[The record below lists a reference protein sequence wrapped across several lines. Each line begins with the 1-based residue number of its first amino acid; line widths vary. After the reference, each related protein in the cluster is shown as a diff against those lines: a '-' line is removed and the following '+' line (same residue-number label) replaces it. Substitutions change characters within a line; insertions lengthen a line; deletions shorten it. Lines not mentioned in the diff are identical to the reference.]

1 MYTGVKQKY
10 DDIITMRA
18 LRLYNPRVYTGRKLS
33 ILFGLSKANA
43 EKTISGRIWKNIYF
57 PIQPY
62 ASEIAV
68 NYLERVINE

>member
-18 LRLYNPRVYTGRKLS
+18 LHLHNPDVYTGGKLK
-33 ILFGLSKANA
+33 ILFNISKSTA

-62 ASEIAV
+62 ASEIARD
-68 NYLERVINE
+68 YIARGES

>member
-1 MYTGVKQKY
+1 MPGVKQKY

-18 LRLYNPRVYTGRKLS
+18 LRLHNPRVYTGRKLS
-33 ILFGLSKANA
+33 ILFGTSKANA

-62 ASEIAV
+62 ASEIAR
-68 NYLERVINE
+68 EFIARGEIR